1 VVQLLFPP
9 ARLLPR
15 DVVMNT
21 PVRVTTAAE
30 LGNALRSHRKKQQIR
45 QQDLADYALLSPK
58 FLSQL
63 ENGKETAELG
73 KVLKALE
80 LAGLNVWIADRN
92 WSLGQS

>member
-1 VVQLLFPP
+1 MPLDGCTTS
-9 ARLLPR
+9 LPR
-15 DVVMNT
+15 DVVMST

-30 LGNALRSHRKKQQIR
+30 LGNALRNHRKKQAIR

-58 FLSQL
+58 FLSQF

-92 WSLGQS
+92 WSPGQS